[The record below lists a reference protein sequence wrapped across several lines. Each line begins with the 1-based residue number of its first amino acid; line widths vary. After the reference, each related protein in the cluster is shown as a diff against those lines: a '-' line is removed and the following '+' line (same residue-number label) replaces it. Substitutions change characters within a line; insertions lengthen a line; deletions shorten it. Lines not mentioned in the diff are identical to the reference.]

1 MTDLPVDVMKKVK
14 NIRLHL
20 SPDSLNE
27 LLSTCQWEERK
38 KNLLNSSGTMG
49 KWIFHYITD
58 VSAFCLK
65 SLLIVKKK
73 QKQTELHLQAQRDLL
88 HYCLHLITKIIHNIL
103 PLIKLS

>member
-1 MTDLPVDVMKKVK
+1 MKKVK
-14 NIRLHL
+14 NIRLHP
-20 SPDSLNE
+20 SPDLLNE
-27 LLSTCQWEERK
+27 LLSTCHWEERK

-88 HYCLHLITKIIHNIL
+88 HYCLLLITKIIHNIL